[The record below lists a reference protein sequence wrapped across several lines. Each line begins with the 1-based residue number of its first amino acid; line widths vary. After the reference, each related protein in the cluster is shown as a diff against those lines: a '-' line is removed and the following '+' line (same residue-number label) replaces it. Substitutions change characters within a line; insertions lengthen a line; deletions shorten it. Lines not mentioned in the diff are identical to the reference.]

1 MMKGWPMPMKVM
13 QIDED
18 WSPDK
23 IRMAERPRPQPGR
36 GEVLVRMEAASVN
49 YRDVVVTRRGYGR
62 RSGQLPLVPL
72 SDGAGRVVEAG
83 PDVTRVAVGDLV
95 CPIFN
100 QRWIVGPLKEEYWPG
115 TLGGPHDGV
124 MQEFMLLGEE
134 GLVRAPR
141 HLTALEAATLP
152 CAAVTA
158 WNSVV
163 VQGGVKAG
171 DVVLVQGTGGVSLF
185 ALLFAKLHGA
195 RVLATSSS
203 DAKLERA
210 RAMGADHVVN
220 YRTTP
225 AWDKVAREVTGGTG
239 VDLVVEVGGA
249 GTLETSVRAVR
260 VSGTVS
266 LIGVLSGV
274 SGSVNLG
281 PVVTQNIRLQ
291 GVTVGSREVFQ
302 DMVRA
307 MELHRIAP
315 PIDEHVYDFAEVG
328 EALKALPEGRHFG
341 KACIRFPA

>member
-1 MMKGWPMPMKVM
+1 
-13 QIDED
+13 
-18 WSPDK
+18 
-23 IRMAERPRPQPGR
+23 MAERPRPEPGP
-36 GEVLVRMEAASVN
+36 GEVLIKMEAASLN

-62 RSGQLPLVPL
+62 RTGQLPLVPL
-72 SDGAGRVVEAG
+72 SDGAGRVLATGAG
-83 PDVTRVAVGDLV
+83 VTRVAVGDLV

-100 QRWIVGPLKEEYWPG
+100 QRWFVGPLREEYWTG

-124 MQEFMLLGEE
+124 MQEAMVLRED

-141 HLTALEAATLP
+141 NLNALEAATLP

-158 WNSVV
+158 WNALV

-171 DVVLVQGTGGVSLF
+171 EVVLVQGTGGVSLF

-195 RVLATSSS
+195 RVITTSSS
-203 DAKLERA
+203 DAKLERVKS
-210 RAMGADHVVN
+210 MGADHLIN

-225 AWDKVAREVTGGTG
+225 AWDKAAREITGGTG

-274 SGSVNLG
+274 AGSVNLG

-291 GVTVGSREVFQ
+291 GVTVGSRDVFQ

-307 MELHRIAP
+307 IELHHLRP
-315 PIDEHVYDFAEVG
+315 PIDDHVYDFAEVG
-328 EALKALPEGRHFG
+328 PALKALPEGHHFG
-341 KACIRFPA
+341 KVCLRFPA

>member
-1 MMKGWPMPMKVM
+1 MKVM
-13 QIDED
+13 QIEED
-18 WSPDK
+18 WTPDN
-23 IRMAERPRPQPGR
+23 IRMAERPRSEPGP
-36 GEVLVRMEAASVN
+36 GEVLIKMEAASLN

-62 RSGQLPLVPL
+62 RTGQLPLVPL
-72 SDGAGRVVEAG
+72 SDGAGRVVATGAG
-83 PDVTRVAVGDLV
+83 VTRVAVGDLV

-100 QRWIVGPLKEEYWPG
+100 QRWLVGPLREEYWTG

-124 MQEFMLLGEE
+124 MQELMVLREN

-141 HLTALEAATLP
+141 HLNALEAATLP

-158 WNSVV
+158 WNALV

-195 RVLATSSS
+195 RVIATSSS
-203 DAKLERA
+203 DNKLERVKS
-210 RAMGADHVVN
+210 MGADLLIN

-225 AWDKVAREVTGGTG
+225 TWDKAAREATGGAG

-274 SGSVNLG
+274 AGSVNLG

-307 MELHRIAP
+307 IELHYLRP
-315 PIDEHVYDFAEVG
+315 PIDDHVYDFAEVG
-328 EALKALPEGRHFG
+328 PALKTLPEGHHFG
-341 KACIRFPA
+341 KVCLRFAA

>member
-1 MMKGWPMPMKVM
+1 MKVM
-13 QIDED
+13 QIEED
-18 WSPDK
+18 WTPDN
-23 IRMAERPRPQPGR
+23 IRMAERPRPEPGP
-36 GEVLVRMEAASVN
+36 GEVLIKMEAASLN

-62 RSGQLPLVPL
+62 RTGQLPLVPL
-72 SDGAGRVVEAG
+72 SDGAGRVVATGAG
-83 PDVTRVAVGDLV
+83 VTRVDVGDLV

-100 QRWIVGPLKEEYWPG
+100 QRWLVGPLREEYWTG

-124 MQEFMLLGEE
+124 MQELMVLRED

-141 HLTALEAATLP
+141 HLNALEAATLP

-158 WNSVV
+158 WNALV

-195 RVLATSSS
+195 RVIATSSS
-203 DAKLERA
+203 DAKLERVKS
-210 RAMGADHVVN
+210 MGADHLIN

-225 AWDKVAREVTGGTG
+225 AWDKAAREATGGTG

-274 SGSVNLG
+274 AGSVNLG

-307 MELHRIAP
+307 IELHHLRP
-315 PIDEHVYDFAEVG
+315 PIDDHVYDFGEVG
-328 EALKALPEGRHFG
+328 PALKALPEGHHFG
-341 KACIRFPA
+341 KVCLRFAA